1 MANKL
6 VKTMDY
12 CIEIC
17 YILNRWCNRI
27 ILFAYNIIARN
38 SKKLVNPAIKLEL
51 EKGGV
56 EL

>member
-17 YILNRWCNRI
+17 YILNRWCNKI
-27 ILFAYNIIARN
+27 IYFAYNIIARN
-38 SKKLVNPAIKLEL
+38 SKKVGESSHKLEL